1 VQVAAAPSPLNVYP
15 VIVVAAPAVPA
26 KMPLPAKTLQP
37 LEKLTVVGE
46 LMEESPV
53 ALADPPAKEILSAY
67 ACWLNSAQL
76 IAAAPSN
83 AKIPFF
89 MVVILYLGLFFP
101 AASTAIKFL

>member
-1 VQVAAAPSPLNVYP
+1 MQLARAPSPVNEYD
-15 VIVVAAPAVPA
+15 VIVVAEPLVPA

-46 LMEESPV
+46 DIEESPV

-76 IAAAPSN
+76 TATAASN
-83 AKIPFF
+83 VRVVFF
-89 MVVILYLGLFFP
+89 IVIFLFFRVVVVIG
-101 AASTAIKFL
+101 AFL